1 MRRKIIFSIIL
12 FLLSGI
18 SFLGVRFY
26 LARQQPAAL
35 QTTATPKSQIFLDGQ
50 LLGETPFLTN
60 DIKPGE
66 HTIKIIPTD
75 NTLQSSFEQKL
86 FFTSRLLTAIDMT
99 FRENDALSEGSVISL
114 ESISNKKTSEL
125 AVLSIPPEATVLLD
139 SNPKGITPL
148 QILDVTPS
156 DHEIALEYSGFR
168 AKKIRLKT
176 SAGYKLIANIKLA
189 LSPEQPIASPSAS
202 LVPTPTLSKPTII
215 IKQTPTGFLRV
226 RFTPTLSAS
235 EVARVKPGESFP
247 IAEEEADWTKILLP
261 DGRSGWVSNSYI
273 TKP

>member
-1 MRRKIIFSIIL
+1 M
-12 FLLSGI
+12 
-18 SFLGVRFY
+18 GVRFY

-66 HTIKIIPTD
+66 HTVKIIPTD

-86 FFTSRLLTAIDMT
+86 FFTSRLLTAIDIT

-125 AVLSIPPEATVLLD
+125 AILSIPPEATVLLD
-139 SNPKGITPL
+139 SNPRGITPL

-202 LVPTPTLSKPTII
+202 LTPTPTLSKPAII

-226 RFTPTLSAS
+226 RFEPSLVAS

-247 IAEEEADWTKILLP
+247 LIEEVTNWVKITLP
-261 DGRSGWVSNSYI
+261 DGRSGWVSSLYVS
-273 TKP
+273 KP